1 MSKVQMEIKESD
13 IEITLPEAE
22 VLDISIDKKTLNE
35 DSYITSQNSWN
46 KNKITAEDQTEA
58 IEKAQEEMRKTA

>member
-58 IEKAQEEMRKTA
+58 